1 MKVDTIRPLDI
12 RMGGFNQ
19 RNQRGN
25 PGEQDTKEDKC
36 KMRLMYDEGL
46 MGAGLTY
53 CTLKAVL
60 IFSFKL

>member
-1 MKVDTIRPLDI
+1 
-12 RMGGFNQ
+12 MGGFNQ